1 MSIDID
7 NIFKATAQASGAFL
21 VSNGQGLYVPAYQ
34 RPYSWSKENVDRL
47 FEDAIHGLNLLLKRD
62 KTISFL
68 GTVIAIHD
76 TRYTTV
82 QPIFRNE
89 MPQRVMT
96 LIDGQQRL
104 CTFLM
109 VNIAAHS
116 LASSLLK
123 RISKLTEPHFNWL
136 RDELEKLSADL
147 KDCLILDMRT
157 GDALHRYYPRIV
169 RSYDDVWSKREGQ
182 ARYDSSIARLI
193 WEYFQHIED
202 DATKVFKYDPKK
214 ASGEPDP
221 KYSSVVTVFKSIQ
234 RQVKDLTDRK
244 ASDSDFPEI
253 LRMIQ
258 AASFTEAIW
267 NYQLPDEVNTY
278 VRDHADDAKFD
289 QFAQGFRLLV
299 LAKYLGERMAFT
311 VVTADSEDDA
321 FDMFEALNTT
331 GEPLTAFETFKPKVI
346 EAETMARYENS
357 PSHSYVTEI
366 ENYLMHFKKAE
377 AKQSAT
383 SEMLVPFALAE
394 TGEKLQKRLTDQRR
408 YLREQFEHT
417 DLSDLSKKREFVQ
430 RLAHMATYIRLAWT
444 VPEGGDPKFD
454 KAGTPSQET
463 LVGFEMLRDLKHH
476 ITIAPLSRFFSAVL
490 VAEDDKLASQA
501 KNFFEAVQASIA
513 FSTLWRAAFGG
524 TNNIDARYRSIMS
537 EKLLGEIPPL
547 AVRPREGAGAVSLSN
562 YKKALRHFL
571 IKEGI
576 GSRAEWVARAMRT
589 PVYDA
594 NKSLTRY
601 LLFLA
606 SHDAVPDAA
615 EPGMIVK
622 GRDGVAPIL
631 TLDRWK
637 DTDCLTIEHIAPQRN
652 PGSWEPKLYDDPET
666 IDTLGNLTLLPPD
679 ENGILA
685 NKPWEQKRAIYR
697 ILAAKTEEEFEAR
710 KKAASKDGLNFSQ
723 RADEILK
730 TSNYLSM
737 CESVSLRAE
746 SWTEAFVSKRSE
758 RIAQMAWDRL
768 APWLSLDKAP

>member
-21 VSNGQGLYVPAYQ
+21 VSNGQGLYIPAYQ
-34 RPYSWSKENVDRL
+34 RPYSWSRDNVDRL
-47 FEDAIHGLNLLLKRD
+47 FEDAVHGLNLLLKRD

-96 LIDGQQRL
+96 IIDGQQRL

-109 VNIAAHS
+109 VSIAAHA
-116 LASSLLK
+116 LATSLLK
-123 RISKLTEPHFNWL
+123 GITKQTEPHFNWL

-157 GDALHRYYPRIV
+157 GDALHRFYPRIV

-182 ARYDSSIARLI
+182 ARYQSPIARLI
-193 WEYFQHIED
+193 WDYFNHIEED
-202 DATKVFKYDPKK
+202 QNKTFKYDPKK
-214 ASGEPDP
+214 SSGESDP
-221 KYSSVVTVFKSIQ
+221 QYSSVVTVFKAIQ
-234 RQVKDLTDRK
+234 KQVKDLTDKK
-244 ASDSDFPEI
+244 AGDADFPEM
-253 LRMIQ
+253 LKMIQ
-258 AASFTEAIW
+258 ASSFTEAIW
-267 NYQLPDEVNTY
+267 NYQLPDDVTTY
-278 VRDHADDAKFD
+278 VRDHGDDAKFD
-289 QFAQGFRLLV
+289 RFAQGFRILV
-299 LAKYLGERMAFT
+299 LSKYLSERMAFT

-357 PSHSYVTEI
+357 PSHGYVTDI

-408 YLREQFEHT
+408 YLREQFEHN
-417 DLSDLSKKREFVQ
+417 DLSDLGRKRDFVQ
-430 RLAHMATYIRLAWT
+430 RLSHMATYIRLAWT
-444 VPEGGDPKFD
+444 VPEGGNPDFD
-454 KAGTPSQET
+454 KAGIPSPET

-476 ITIAPLSRFFSAVL
+476 ITIAPMSRFFSAVL
-490 VAEDDKLASQA
+490 TADEDQLQTRSDD
-501 KNFFEAVQASIA
+501 FFEAIRASIA

-537 EKLLGEIPPL
+537 EKLQGEIPPL
-547 AVRPREGAGAVSLSN
+547 AVRPREGAGAVSLAN

-571 IKEGI
+571 TKEGI
-576 GSRAEWVARAMRT
+576 GTRADWIARAMRT

-606 SHDAVPDAA
+606 SHDAVADTE
-615 EPGMIVK
+615 EPGMIAK

-631 TLDRWK
+631 TVDHWK

-652 PGSWEPKLYDDPET
+652 PGTWEAKLYDDPET

-679 ENGILA
+679 ENGVLA
-685 NKPWEQKRAIYR
+685 NKPWDQKRAIYG
-697 ILAAKTEEEFEAR
+697 ILAAKTETEFDQR
-710 KKAASKDGLNFSQ
+710 KAAAAVIGLNFSQ

-730 TSNYLSM
+730 NSKYLAM
-737 CESVSLRAE
+737 CESISLRQE
-746 SWTEAFVSKRSE
+746 DWTQEFVSQRSE
-758 RIAQMAWDRL
+758 RIAQIAWDRL
-768 APWLSLDKAP
+768 APWLGVGMVE

>member
-1 MSIDID
+1 
-7 NIFKATAQASGAFL
+7 
-21 VSNGQGLYVPAYQ
+21 
-34 RPYSWSKENVDRL
+34 
-47 FEDAIHGLNLLLKRD
+47 LLLKRE

-96 LIDGQQRL
+96 IIDGQQRL

-109 VNIAAHS
+109 VAVATHTLAA
-116 LASSLLK
+116 SLLK
-123 RISKLTEPHFNWL
+123 AINKQTEPHFNWL

-147 KDCLILDMRT
+147 RDCLILDMRT

-182 ARYDSSIARLI
+182 ARYDSPIARLI
-193 WEYFQHIED
+193 WEYFKHIED
-202 DATKVFKYDPKK
+202 DPAKAFKYDPKK

-221 KYSSVVTVFKSIQ
+221 QYSSVVTVFKAIQ
-234 RQVKDLTDRK
+234 KQVKDLTDKK
-244 ASDSDFPEI
+244 AGDADFPEM
-253 LRMIQ
+253 LQMIQ
-258 AASFTEAIW
+258 AGSFTDAIW
-267 NYQLPDEVNTY
+267 NYQLPDEVTTY
-278 VRDHADDAKFD
+278 IRDHSDDAKFD
-289 QFAQGFRLLV
+289 RFAQGFRLLV
-299 LAKYLGERMAFT
+299 LCKYLSERMAFT

-357 PSHSYVTEI
+357 PSHGYVSEI

-408 YLREQFEHT
+408 YLREQFEHDDLT
-417 DLSDLSKKREFVQ
+417 DLANKRAFVQ
-430 RLAHMATYIRLAWT
+430 RLSHMAKYIRLAWT
-444 VPEGGDPKFD
+444 VPEGGEPSFAR
-454 KAGTPSQET
+454 AGTPSEET

-476 ITIAPLSRFFSAVL
+476 ITIAPLSRFFSSV
-490 VAEDDKLASQA
+490 VAADDDQVKARSDE
-501 KNFFEAVQASIA
+501 FFKAIQASVA

-537 EKLLGEIPPL
+537 ERLQGEIPPL
-547 AVRPREGAGAVSLSN
+547 AVRPREGAGAVSLAN

-571 IKEGI
+571 TNEGI
-576 GSRAEWVARAMRT
+576 GTKADWIARAMRI
-589 PVYDA
+589 PIYSA

-606 SHDAVPDAA
+606 SHNAVPDLG
-615 EPGMIVK
+615 EPGMIQP
-622 GRDGVAPIL
+622 GRDNVAPIL

-652 PGSWEPKLYDDPET
+652 QGGWDPKLYDDPET

-679 ENGILA
+679 ENGVLT
-685 NKPWEQKRAIYR
+685 NKPWDQKRAIYR
-697 ILAAKTEEEFEAR
+697 ILASKTQEEFEQR
-710 KKAASKDGLNFSQ
+710 KTEAAGIGLSFSQ

-730 TSNYLSM
+730 NSNYLAM
-737 CESVSLRAE
+737 CESVSLRE
-746 SWTEAFVSKRSE
+746 EDWTQEFVGRRSE

-768 APWLSLDKAP
+768 APWLGL